1 MNNRRKFLKSAG
13 STALFTSLGSSF
25 FIGCSTSEEV
35 IEPDSNNNNNNNVSP
50 DDGYSVDG
58 GNYIIELNHSN
69 FSILKTVSFLRQK
82 IWTFIAI
89 QHMLFHI
96 LVLESLC
103 KSQTREYLMDLCGLE
118 PWMLGIRDL
127 LVQPGSEIC

>member
-1 MNNRRKFLKSAG
+1 MSNRRKFLKSAG

-35 IEPDSNNNNNNNVSP
+35 IQPDNNNNNNNNVSP

-69 FSILKTVSFLRQK
+69 FQF
-82 IWTFIAI
+82 
-89 QHMLFHI
+89 
-96 LVLESLC
+96 
-103 KSQTREYLMDLCGLE
+103 
-118 PWMLGIRDL
+118 
-127 LVQPGSEIC
+127 

>member
-1 MNNRRKFLKSAG
+1 MSNRRKFLKSAG

-35 IEPDSNNNNNNNVSP
+35 IQPDNNNNNNNNVSP

-69 FSILKTVSFLRQK
+69 FSILIICDSTFFESGICFHSNSGFPIFTKQVLFSIQQSKLPEIVFILIFLV
-82 IWTFIAI
+82 FI
-89 QHMLFHI
+89 LFI
-96 LVLESLC
+96 
-103 KSQTREYLMDLCGLE
+103 K
-118 PWMLGIRDL
+118 
-127 LVQPGSEIC
+127 